1 MKVSE
6 SAFLNLN
13 IQKNTKLWKCV
24 MEMFQIMIDSYQCN
38 SSMKKRVMSS
48 ALPCWFPGLMG
59 IPWFLLI
66 RRHFRFSQWWPSMEQ
81 RKGRSRKTFSPSW
94 PVVKEEFLLFQNQ
107 GVVLPWWPHCGI
119 SSLCSLHPRGS
130 LPSMFLFPGL
140 YLSLACQERGHFWE
154 GKGTFPGL
162 KKSRLDCVWNH
173 CISLSFSY
181 NKSTQ
186 CACHDRC

>member
-13 IQKNTKLWKCV
+13 IQKNTKLWECV

-59 IPWFLLI
+59 IPWFPLI

-81 RKGRSRKTFSPSW
+81 RKGRSRKTFSPSLEKARW

-107 GVVLPWWPHCGI
+107 GVVLPWWSHCGI

-130 LPSMFLFPGL
+130 LPSMAVPFPWFISELSVPGEGTLLGREGHISRAQKEQTWLCLKPLHLLELFL
-140 YLSLACQERGHFWE
+140 
-154 GKGTFPGL
+154 
-162 KKSRLDCVWNH
+162 
-173 CISLSFSY
+173 
-181 NKSTQ
+181 
-186 CACHDRC
+186 